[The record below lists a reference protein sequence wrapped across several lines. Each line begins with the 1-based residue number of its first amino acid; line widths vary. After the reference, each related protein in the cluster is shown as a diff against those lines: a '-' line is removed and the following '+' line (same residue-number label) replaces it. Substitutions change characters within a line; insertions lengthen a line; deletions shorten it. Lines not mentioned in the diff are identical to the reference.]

1 LKKKLLMFINHY
13 RAHVSSHFSNR
24 NSEMFVALPR
34 PTARRVRFD
43 AQGNRLPRVPSASSR
58 LEMARFAKLVCQLPS
73 IMDTRPDLFLDGVVG
88 PAVTSAPS
96 RVNEVECNN
105 PAELGAASQHTGDS
119 KITEGSVVAAKW
131 RDDGNYYPAIVL
143 RRLGC
148 YSFDVR
154 FLADGI
160 QQVVSKRNIHLD
172 PRFGMCARDKQVW
185 STGRVKTFDNKQYRF

>member
-43 AQGNRLPRVPSASSR
+43 AQGNRLPR
-58 LEMARFAKLVCQLPS
+58 VCQLPS